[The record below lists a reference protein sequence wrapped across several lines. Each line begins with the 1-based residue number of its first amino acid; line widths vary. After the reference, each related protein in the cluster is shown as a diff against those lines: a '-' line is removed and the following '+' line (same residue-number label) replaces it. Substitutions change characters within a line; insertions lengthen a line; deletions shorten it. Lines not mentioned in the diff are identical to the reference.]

1 MKEELKSTHSAIM
14 TVDEYI
20 GVAVKRYREKAKVK
34 QAKFAKYLGVS
45 SMQLSYLERGKRSWK
60 VKDLVR
66 VGEVLGF
73 VIQIKD
79 TPIPD
84 QFKDINNA

>member
-1 MKEELKSTHSAIM
+1 M

-20 GVAVKRYREKAKVK
+20 GEAVKRYRMKAKVN
-34 QAKFAKYLGVS
+34 QSKFAKYLGVS
-45 SMQLSYLERGKRSWK
+45 AMGLSYLERGQRSWK

-79 TPIPD
+79 APYPAI
-84 QFKDINNA
+84 KDTKV